1 MLCWSDH
8 EEIPHF
14 QGQKSSSKIVGA
26 RAAVRRYSHS
36 TAKEKPQQDGRR
48 GLFTF
53 RIKPHS
59 RQRHSEG
66 SNKPCAQ
73 EDPGNPQRLRQN
85 RV

>member
-1 MLCWSDH
+1 MDGKNT
-8 EEIPHF
+8 
-14 QGQKSSSKIVGA
+14 QNYTKKIFMI
-26 RAAVRRYSHS
+26 SHPR
-36 TAKEKPQQDGRR
+36 AKEKLQQDSRR
-48 GLFTF
+48 GEFTF

-85 RV
+85 CV